1 MSLFV
6 ALRLPDAVVADLAA
20 AHSALPPELAAG
32 YPGLRW
38 VPPQNWHITVAFL
51 GDAGAGRVADLET
64 RLARAAAR
72 HSPMTLS
79 LSGSGHFGSRV
90 LYVGVAGD
98 RPALERL
105 ADSVSAA
112 ARRAKVVVDDRP
124 YRPHLTLARL
134 RGPAPLRE
142 LAEPLADYAGPAWVA
157 DSIELMRSTPPTGA
171 GQSPRYAQQGTFPL
185 SGRAR

>member
-20 AHSALPPELAAG
+20 AHSALPPQLAAG

-38 VPPQNWHITVAFL
+38 VPPQNWHVTVTFL
-51 GDAGAGRVADLET
+51 GNVSEGRVADLET

-79 LSGSGHFGSRV
+79 LVGSGHFGSRV
-90 LYVGVAGD
+90 LYIGVAGD
-98 RPALERL
+98 RPGLERL
-105 ADSVSAA
+105 AASVSAA
-112 ARRAKVVVDDRP
+112 ARRAKVALDERP

-134 RGPAPLRE
+134 RGPTSLRD
-142 LAEPLADYAGPAWVA
+142 LAEPLADDPGPAWVA
-157 DSIELMRSTPPTGA
+157 DTIELMESTPPTGA
-171 GQSPRYAQQGTFPL
+171 GQSPRYAVHRTFAL
-185 SGRAR
+185 SGRSR

>member
-20 AHSALPPELAAG
+20 AHSAIPPELAAG
-32 YPGLRW
+32 YPGLHW
-38 VPPQNWHITVAFL
+38 VPPQNWHVTVAFL
-51 GDAGAGRVADLET
+51 GNVAEARVADLET
-64 RLARAAAR
+64 RLARAGGR

-79 LSGSGHFGSRV
+79 LHGSGHFGSRV
-90 LYVGVAGD
+90 LYVGVTGD

-105 ADSVSAA
+105 AASVSAA
-112 ARRAKVVVDDRP
+112 ARRAKVTVDDRP

-134 RGPAPLRE
+134 RGPTSLRD

-157 DSIELMRSTPPTGA
+157 DSFALMESTPPAGA
-171 GQSPRYAQQGTFPL
+171 GLSPRYAVQRTFAL
-185 SGRAR
+185 SGRSR